1 MNLKLLRL
9 EKYFLPYT
17 YTLCTQT
24 YNIVGLALFF
34 VQIVLYCYY
43 IQVQYV
49 VAIVV
54 QWITRKKHYLL
65 MCLAIVMAWI
75 TYVVWAKICSL
86 TASNMSLRSE
96 NDFLRS
102 EIQALNDSFTY
113 EIHVI
118 KDQNQKLME
127 QNQTLMKENHKL
139 IDQIQK
145 LTNQYQMLVDQ
156 NQTLTM
162 QNHELKDQVQKLTN
176 QYQMLVDQN
185 QTLTVQNHKLIDKVQ
200 KLEDQH
206 QLSVNQNEKLT
217 KDNQQL
223 MKHIDQYEANHDMIV
238 MQVFYIKKWM
248 DPISK
253 LEEHIKHVIRYCKL
267 MKKFYAGSDEM
278 DRLRQLIKYD
288 VDEGDDEII
297 VPKAIELIMKFK
309 KECDKLM
316 NALLSMDFEE
326 MKDLQDGT
334 TTDKIEVMM
343 DNLLVEVTYLQSQK
357 RANEQQRA
365 NEQRRANAQRNA
377 VPRNTGSSNTGLQ
390 SNSLVG
396 IVIDVGYRFIK
407 WVGGWLF
414 S

>member
-1 MNLKLLRL
+1 M
-9 EKYFLPYT
+9 
-17 YTLCTQT
+17 
-24 YNIVGLALFF
+24 G
-34 VQIVLYCYY
+34 
-43 IQVQYV
+43 
-49 VAIVV
+49 AIVV

-75 TYVVWAKICSL
+75 TYAVWAKICSL
-86 TASNMSLRSE
+86 TASNMSLRSG

-102 EIQALNDSFTY
+102 EIQALNDSF
-113 EIHVI
+113 
-118 KDQNQKLME
+118 
-127 QNQTLMKENHKL
+127 
-139 IDQIQK
+139 QK
-145 LTNQYQMLVDQ
+145 LTNQYRMLMDQ

-162 QNHELKDQVQKLTN
+162 QNHRL
-176 QYQMLVDQN
+176 M
-185 QTLTVQNHKLIDKVQ
+185 DKVQ

-223 MKHIDQYEANHDMIV
+223 MKHIDQYDANHGMIV
-238 MQVFYIKKWM
+238 MQVIYIKKWM

-267 MKKFYAGSDEM
+267 KKKFYVGSDEI
-278 DRLRQLIKYD
+278 DRLRQLITYD

-326 MKDLQDGT
+326 MKDLQDST
-334 TTDKIEVMM
+334 TTDKIEGMM

-377 VPRNTGSSNTGLQ
+377 VPPRNTGSSNTGLQ
-390 SNSLVG
+390 SNSLVD